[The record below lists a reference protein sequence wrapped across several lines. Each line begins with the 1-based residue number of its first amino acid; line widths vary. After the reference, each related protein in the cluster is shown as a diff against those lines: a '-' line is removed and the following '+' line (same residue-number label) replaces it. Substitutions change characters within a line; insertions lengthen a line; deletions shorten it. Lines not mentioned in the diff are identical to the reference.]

1 MSLPL
6 AVAVAVTVDAVPLL
20 RLRATATPTARAGA
34 AVATTSLNPLLK
46 KLPLVVVDVVLAVA
60 ALSSPPKQ
68 LSSSNI
74 F

>member
-1 MSLPL
+1 M
-6 AVAVAVTVDAVPLL
+6 VAVAVTVDAVPLL
-20 RLRATATPTARAGA
+20 RLRATATPTVRAGA

-46 KLPLVVVDVVLAVA
+46 KLPLVVADVVLVDAV
-60 ALSSPPKQ
+60 LSSPPKQ

>member
-1 MSLPL
+1 M
-6 AVAVAVTVDAVPLL
+6 VVVAVTVDAVPPL
-20 RLRATATPTARAGA
+20 RLRATATPTVRAGA

-46 KLPLVVVDVVLAVA
+46 KLPLVVADVVLVVA

>member
-1 MSLPL
+1 M
-6 AVAVAVTVDAVPLL
+6 VAVAVTADVVPLL
-20 RLRATATPTARAGA
+20 RLRATATPTVRAGA

-46 KLPLVVVDVVLAVA
+46 KLPLVAVDAALVVA
-60 ALSSPPKQ
+60 ALSSLPKQ

>member
-1 MSLPL
+1 M
-6 AVAVAVTVDAVPLL
+6 VAVAVTADAVPLL
-20 RLRATATPTARAGA
+20 RLRATATPTVRAGA

-46 KLPLVVVDVVLAVA
+46 KLRLVAVDVVLVVA
-60 ALSSPPKQ
+60 APSSPPKQ

>member
-1 MSLPL
+1 M
-6 AVAVAVTVDAVPLL
+6 VAVVVTVDVVPLL
-20 RLRATATPTARAGA
+20 RLRVTATPTVRADA

-46 KLPLVVVDVVLAVA
+46 KLLLVAAVAVLVVA
-60 ALSSPPKQ
+60 ALSSPPEL